1 MGGAAEVSEGELFT
15 VEEAAKLL
23 NVSVRFVRR
32 LVAERRIAVVRLGRH
47 VRLAQADLEA
57 FVAAGRE
64 EPVRRRPRRLG
75 RPA

>member
-1 MGGAAEVSEGELFT
+1 VGGAAEVSEGELFT

-47 VRLAQADLEA
+47 VRLAQADLRRSSLP
-57 FVAAGRE
+57 VGRN
-64 EPVRRRPRRLG
+64 R
-75 RPA
+75 